1 MTRHS
6 HGRWMLLGQGQRP
19 YRPAWR
25 RLPGRGPTGGDG
37 CPGPGRAA
45 GGVPRAAAR
54 TGHAEASPAEVRIGG
69 WRAQRGQALLWVALL
84 MPTLIG
90 IAGLAI
96 DGATVVTARRELQS
110 VADGAAR
117 AGATQVDVG
126 SLRAA
131 DGSALRL
138 IPGTG
143 PHTAA
148 GTATAYLASRSKSDV
163 QWRGGLGWRVD
174 VSGPRVSVLVQATV
188 PTAFL
193 RILHVDSVP
202 IDATSSADL
211 RHGIGA
217 PMP

>member
-1 MTRHS
+1 
-6 HGRWMLLGQGQRP
+6 
-19 YRPAWR
+19 
-25 RLPGRGPTGGDG
+25 
-37 CPGPGRAA
+37 
-45 GGVPRAAAR
+45 
-54 TGHAEASPAEVRIGG
+54 
-69 WRAQRGQALLWVALL
+69 
-84 MPTLIG
+84 MPMLIG

-96 DGATVVTARRELQS
+96 DGATVLTARRELQS

-131 DGSALRL
+131 DGFALRL
-138 IPGTG
+138 IPGIG

-148 GTATAYLASRSKSDV
+148 GTATAYLASRSKSDI
-163 QWRGGLGWRVD
+163 QWPNGLSWRVD
-174 VSGPRVSVLVQATV
+174 VNGAQVSVLVQATV

-217 PMP
+217 PVE

>member
-1 MTRHS
+1 
-6 HGRWMLLGQGQRP
+6 
-19 YRPAWR
+19 
-25 RLPGRGPTGGDG
+25 
-37 CPGPGRAA
+37 
-45 GGVPRAAAR
+45 
-54 TGHAEASPAEVRIGG
+54 
-69 WRAQRGQALLWVALL
+69 
-84 MPTLIG
+84 MPVLIG

-96 DGATVVTARRELQS
+96 DGASVFTARRELQS

-131 DGSALRL
+131 NGSTLRL

-148 GTATAYLASRSKSDV
+148 GTANAYLASRARSDI
-163 QWRGGLGWRVD
+163 QWPDGLTWHVD
-174 VSGPRVSVLVQATV
+174 VDGPQVSILVQANV

-193 RILHVDSVP
+193 RIVHVESVP

-217 PMP
+217 PVE

>member
-1 MTRHS
+1 
-6 HGRWMLLGQGQRP
+6 
-19 YRPAWR
+19 
-25 RLPGRGPTGGDG
+25 
-37 CPGPGRAA
+37 
-45 GGVPRAAAR
+45 
-54 TGHAEASPAEVRIGG
+54 
-69 WRAQRGQALLWVALL
+69 
-84 MPTLIG
+84 MPVLIA

-96 DGATVVTARRELQS
+96 DGATVFTARRELQS

-126 SLRAA
+126 SLRAE

-138 IPGTG
+138 IPGSG

-148 GTATAYLASRSKSDV
+148 GTATAYLASRSRSDV
-163 QWRGGLGWRVD
+163 QWPDGLSWHVD
-174 VSGPRVSVLVQATV
+174 VDGAQVAILVQANV

-193 RILHVDSVP
+193 RIVHVDRVP

-217 PMP
+217 PVE